1 MSSVPQRIKALTG
14 SFSRSVSR
22 LKREISPKSV
32 HRLRTTIRRV
42 ESVIDYIQPELEK
55 KQRKV
60 LKELASLRRRAGRV
74 RDLDVQ
80 AGLLGAIANGSTA
93 ADRRALKDL
102 LQRKRERQARRL
114 ATAIGKVRTPRL
126 LAWIKRIGVADDTSL
141 DAGAQAAANPLDQA
155 RVGLAKL
162 AIKVQGSDLK
172 PKRLHEVRI
181 KLKRIRYLAEVAE
194 DSAAQTRFLE
204 QMESVQDAIGEWHD
218 WETLAKTA
226 EKLFGDRM
234 NCALLVEIQSLF
246 SARYSAA
253 ASAVA
258 RLLAQFAPPAV
269 KKQPRSA
276 AQEQSA
282 QQSAS

>member
-1 MSSVPQRIKALTG
+1 MSSVPQHVQGLAED
-14 SFSRSVSR
+14 FSKSVSK

-42 ESVIDYIQPELEK
+42 ESLIDYVRPELEK

-80 AGLLGAIANGSTA
+80 AELLGAIANGSTA
-93 ADRRALKDL
+93 ADRRAVKEL
-102 LQRKRERQARRL
+102 LLGKRERQARKLAVAVGKLQTSRL
-114 ATAIGKVRTPRL
+114 S
-126 LAWIKRIGVADDTSL
+126 AWIKTNLAEEDNPDADVKVT
-141 DAGAQAAANPLDQA
+141 ANPLGSA
-155 RVGLAKL
+155 RAELAKL
-162 AIKVQGSDLK
+162 AIKLQSSELK

-194 DSAAQTRFLE
+194 DSADRARLLE
-204 QMESVQDAIGEWHD
+204 QMKSVQDATGEWHD

-226 EKLFGDRM
+226 NKLFGDRM

-246 SARYSAA
+246 SVRYSAA
-253 ASAVA
+253 ASSVA
-258 RLLAQFAPPAV
+258 RLLARYAPPAAR
-269 KKQPRSA
+269 KQPRSA
-276 AQEQSA
+276 GKEQTA
-282 QQSAS
+282 HQSAS